1 MSNCTNVC
9 GIRSKAL
16 EQLKEEDWLEVK
28 RPSGRLLK
36 VRLNKHGRY
45 ALWDTQENEVETFG
59 SLVELKKRL
68 REFP

>member
-16 EQLKEEDWLEVK
+16 QLEQDKWFQVK
-28 RPSGRLLK
+28 RPSGKIILIRLDVTGLYLM
-36 VRLNKHGRY
+36 RLPEETE
-45 ALWDTQENEVETFG
+45 AETFD